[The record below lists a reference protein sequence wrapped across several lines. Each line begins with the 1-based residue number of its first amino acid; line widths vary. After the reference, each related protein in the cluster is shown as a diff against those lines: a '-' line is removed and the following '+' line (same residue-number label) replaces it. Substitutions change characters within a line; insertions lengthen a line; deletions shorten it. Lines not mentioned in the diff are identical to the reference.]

1 MRVLH
6 LVRARALQVALAS
19 VDIDEADEL
28 VEEYGV
34 TAVPHFVVLK
44 NGKKVGEYV
53 GSKSTDLEAVVV
65 QAADGP
71 SDRVS

>member
-1 MRVLH
+1 
-6 LVRARALQVALAS
+6 

-44 NGKKVGEYV
+44 GGAKVGEYV
-53 GSKSTDLEAVVV
+53 GSKPEDLEAAIVK
-65 QAADGP
+65 AIA
-71 SDRVS
+71 